1 MTSVTSPDDRT
12 RQARLRHRN
21 AWILMAVVLALHV
34 ADEALTDF
42 LSFYNPLVL
51 RLRERLAWF
60 PAPTFSFDVWIVGLA
75 LLVSVLF
82 VLLPVIKRG
91 GIAGYALSYALGVIM
106 FFNGAAHLGVPGRAR
121 RLRRRADGWGWRGCE
136 LGRARGPELRGHAR
150 SDHPRP

>member
-106 FFNGAAHLGVPGRAR
+106 FFNGAAHVGGSLYFRHWLPGASTAPLLLIASVLLVRAGF
-121 RLRRRADGWGWRGCE
+121 LRRAASA
-136 LGRARGPELRGHAR
+136 GR
-150 SDHPRP
+150 S